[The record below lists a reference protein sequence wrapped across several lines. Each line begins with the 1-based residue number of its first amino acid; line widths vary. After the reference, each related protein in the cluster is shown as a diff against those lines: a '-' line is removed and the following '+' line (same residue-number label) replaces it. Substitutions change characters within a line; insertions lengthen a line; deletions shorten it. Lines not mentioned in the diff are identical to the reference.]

1 MEGRTKYARVHQKFE
16 GLLLLLFGSVEE
28 ITETPWET

>member
-1 MEGRTKYARVHQKFE
+1 MAGRTKYAQRFQ

-28 ITETPWET
+28 ITETPWKT